1 MLLKLENLINTF
13 SDWLGKIA
21 AILLILLLLNVF
33 IDVVMRYLF
42 NDVSIAMQEMEW
54 HLFSAMFM
62 LGVSYSLR
70 QNGHVRVDLIYER
83 LSPQKR
89 AWINIFGVLI
99 FLLPFTLLVAWFS
112 FGYVHESFL
121 LNEQSGD
128 PGGLPYR
135 YLIKAVIPAAFI
147 SMAISGIGL
156 LLHSINI
163 LRGVHTED
171 DFEKV
176 TP

>member
-13 SDWLGKIA
+13 SDWLGKLA
-21 AILLILLLLNVF
+21 ALLLVLLLFNVF

-42 NDVSIAMQEMEW
+42 NDVSIGMQEMEW

-62 LGVSYSLR
+62 LGISYSLR
-70 QNGHVRVDLIYER
+70 HNGHVRVDLIYER

-89 AWINIFGVLI
+89 AWINIFGVLV
-99 FLLPFTLLVAWFS
+99 FLLPFTLLVTWYG

-121 LNEQSGD
+121 LNEKSGD

-147 SMAISGIGL
+147 AMAISGIGML
-156 LLHSINI
+156 LNAVNV
-163 LRGVHTED
+163 LRGVHDED
-171 DFEKV
+171 RFEKV